1 LREEIGYQ
9 AGVLKRIGYIYPAP
23 GYTTERIVIYEARKL
38 KKVEARAE
46 ADEIISLRPFSR
58 RELGRLLR
66 RGRIVD
72 AKTICALKLAGVV

>member
-1 LREEIGYQ
+1 
-9 AGVLKRIGYIYPAP
+9 
-23 GYTTERIVIYEARKL
+23 L